1 MTRIYAKLPTS
12 YTFTGNARQATF
24 GVSENAS
31 LETHVLSYAGADAV
45 RFKRSNVRI
54 VRARLVPSGAAG
66 LMPGKEK
73 IAGRLQLSFVRQG
86 QNANGAPFT
95 MSFYKW
101 GEWER
106 QEISTGMPGSDGD
119 ICELAINANG
129 TEFTCDDFNIADSF
143 VGQTVVPML
152 EMEIEC
158 GALAPYTIET

>member
-1 MTRIYAKLPTS
+1 MTRIYAKIPTS

-24 GVSENAS
+24 GVSENAP

-66 LMPGKEK
+66 LMPAKEK
-73 IAGRLQLSFVRQG
+73 IAARLQLSFVTQG
-86 QNANGAPFT
+86 QDNGGAPFT

-101 GEWER
+101 GELEQ

-119 ICELAINANG
+119 VCELAINASG
-129 TEFTCDDFNIADSF
+129 TEFTCDDYNVDSAF
-143 VGQTVVPML
+143 VGQSFVPIL
-152 EMEIEC
+152 ELEIEC
-158 GALAPYTIET
+158 GGLTAVVTP